1 MYNQIKVSGKLF
13 KFHKQRGEGA
23 SRLLKGSNAPPA
35 PPAPPTPASNAAQ
48 RRIFSFT
55 KTIVSDSLLFSK
67 KAIVILLLIV
77 VNYKQNASK

>member
-23 SRLLKGSNAPPA
+23 SRLLKGSN
-35 PPAPPTPASNAAQ
+35 APPTPASNAAQ

-77 VNYKQNASK
+77 VNYK

>member
-13 KFHKQRGEGA
+13 KFHKQRGDGA
-23 SRLLKGSNAPPA
+23 SRLLKGSNL
-35 PPAPPTPASNAAQ
+35 PTPASNAAQ

-67 KAIVILLLIV
+67 NAIVILLLIV